1 MRPVRRLASGFY
13 PALGHS
19 PRAFSRPGGSA
30 ASAAGFTLIEVL
42 LATVLLAAALT
53 LAFATL
59 RAAGA
64 TVQRGE
70 AMAARNERIRAVS
83 EFLRR
88 RIGGAQGIVFDLDQ
102 ASGASRRF
110 GGEME
115 RMRFV
120 ADLPDYLGRGG
131 PHLHELVVVRSGKD
145 MALLVDFTMVMAGQ
159 TIAERNARPPEPL
172 ADGLRSVEFAYRT
185 LGKRGVPGP
194 WLYTWEHPEA
204 LPLQVRVRIEDAQG
218 AWPDMVVALPLAAS
232 YGVAPED
239 QP

>member
-1 MRPVRRLASGFY
+1 MSRARRLA
-13 PALGHS
+13 P
-19 PRAFSRPGGSA
+19 
-30 ASAAGFTLIEVL
+30 GFTLIEVL
-42 LATVLLAAALT
+42 LATMLLAAALT

-64 TVQRGE
+64 TAQRGE

-88 RIGGAQGIVFDLDQ
+88 RIGGAQGIVFDLDE

-110 GGEME
+110 GGEAQ

-131 PHLHELVVVRSGKD
+131 PHLHELGVARSGTGS
-145 MALLVDFTMVMAGQ
+145 ALQVDFTMVMAGE
-159 TIAERNARPPEPL
+159 TIRERNARPPEPL

-194 WLYTWEHPEA
+194 WLDAWEHPEA
-204 LPLQVRVRIEDAQG
+204 LPLQVRVRIADAQG

-232 YGVAPED
+232 YGIAPED

>member
-1 MRPVRRLASGFY
+1 MRPVRLAS
-13 PALGHS
+13 
-19 PRAFSRPGGSA
+19 
-30 ASAAGFTLIEVL
+30 GFTLIEVL
-42 LATVLLAAALT
+42 LATMLLAAALT

-64 TVQRGE
+64 TAQRGE

-120 ADLPDYLGRGG
+120 SDLPDYLGRGG
-131 PHLHELVVVRSGKD
+131 PRGDRRLPHEGVRFGRNGRDIIRTDGAARKEGDAGGGQKGGKTD
-145 MALLVDFTMVMAGQ
+145 RAHGTP
-159 TIAERNARPPEPL
+159 AE
-172 ADGLRSVEFAYRT
+172 LR
-185 LGKRGVPGP
+185 
-194 WLYTWEHPEA
+194 
-204 LPLQVRVRIEDAQG
+204 
-218 AWPDMVVALPLAAS
+218 
-232 YGVAPED
+232 
-239 QP
+239 